1 MRLRWMASIL
11 AGLVAGGIALGGAAA
26 ADLPTTK
33 GEPVA
38 PVAPPPPDAWRYQF
52 TLYGWAT
59 ALNGKIGIRDLP
71 PVNANVTFADILKNL
86 DGALMGAFTAQNE
99 TWMVLGDLVASKL
112 SADKTFRDGFGDTL
126 KLEQSMVIASGYLG
140 YRLPVGS
147 PTVDVRALAGLRYTS
162 LNATATFFPRLLP
175 ISIERS
181 GNQDWVDP
189 VVGVS
194 VHYDITDRWFINA
207 IGDIGGFSVGSRLSA
222 QGFLAVGYKW
232 TQNISTSIGYRALY
246 MDYRN
251 NGFVYD
257 ETMHGVFVGLGIH
270 F

>member
-1 MRLRWMASIL
+1 MRYRGLPSVL
-11 AGLVAGGIALGGAAA
+11 AGLFASVVALCGASA
-26 ADLPTTK
+26 ADLPTAK
-33 GEPVA
+33 GEPAA
-38 PVAPPPPDAWRYQF
+38 PVAPAPPDAWRYQF

-59 ALNGKIGIRDLP
+59 ALNGKIGVRDLP
-71 PVNANVTFADILKNL
+71 PANVNLSFADMLKNL
-86 DGALMGAFTAQNE
+86 DGALMGAFTAQND

-112 SADKTFRDGFGDTL
+112 SADKTFRDGQGDTL

-140 YRLPVGS
+140 YRLPVGTPS
-147 PTVDVRALAGLRYTS
+147 LDIRALAGLRYTS
-162 LNATATFFPRLLP
+162 LDATATFYPRLLP
-175 ISIERS
+175 ISVERS
-181 GNQDWVDP
+181 GDESWVDP
-189 VVGVS
+189 LVGVS

-207 IGDIGGFSVGSRLSA
+207 VGDVGGFNVGSRLSA
-222 QGFLAVGYKW
+222 QGFVAVGYKW

-257 ETMHGVFVGLGIH
+257 ATMHGVFVGLGIH